1 MQSPAQLLPQS
12 RGIYSTQYE
21 TMTNKVVHQF
31 NAQTFGVSMVIAAII
46 MGAGSQVILHNIDR
60 ATAKQCL
67 AHDWPKEADQIH
79 RDWCIASGY
88 KI

>member
-1 MQSPAQLLPQS
+1 
-12 RGIYSTQYE
+12 
-21 TMTNKVVHQF
+21 MTNKVVHQF
-31 NAQTFGVSMVIAAII
+31 NAKTFGVSMVIAAII
-46 MGAGSQVILHNIDR
+46 MGVGSQVILHNIDR

-79 RDWCIASGY
+79 RDWCITSGY